1 MKLYSKTNW
10 IIILSL
16 AFLSCGPKPSVYL
29 QDNNGAKASK
39 TLAILPFDNY
49 SGKEDAGKQV
59 ANAFLV
65 ELLKNPSFHVVEP
78 GEVDRVMR
86 EERIRSSSQIDLNAA
101 RLFKDKLSSDYI
113 LIGAVNE
120 FDYLKD
126 GDRDVPLVGFTVRLL
141 DTSNGQIVWAANYS
155 RRGDDHELVFG
166 WGLVSSLSE
175 LTQISVRDAISRI
188 KIAQ

>member
-1 MKLYSKTNW
+1 MKFYSKTIW

-16 AFLSCGPKPSVYL
+16 AFISCGPKPSVYL
-29 QDNNGAKASK
+29 EEKNNSKPNK

-65 ELLKNPSFHVVEP
+65 ELLKMPSFHVVEP

-86 EERIRSSSQIDLNAA
+86 EERIRSSNQIDLNAA
-101 RLFKDKLSSDYI
+101 KLFKEKLLAEYV

-126 GDRDVPLVGFTVRLL
+126 GDRDVPSVGFAVRLL

-155 RRGDDHELVFG
+155 RRGDDHELIFG
-166 WGLVSSLSE
+166 WGLVNSLTE
-175 LTQISVRDAISRI
+175 LTQTSVRDAVSRI